1 MEIRSPGCLMRQNR
15 LRCDGRCRSK
25 GKVAEVGECHHIL
38 RSPLYQ
44 ATTAFERALLEPQHI
59 HGDVLVLDPIAA
71 QEGPDALEDYR

>member
-1 MEIRSPGCLMRQNR
+1 
-15 LRCDGRCRSK
+15 
-25 GKVAEVGECHHIL
+25 VGECHHIL